1 MKWTTKTETW
11 VTILLFVALSTAVFY
26 ISLFVERNSLTIS
39 LFGLFFVLFMGF
51 LAIIVDFR
59 IKSKNYSLLIRTIVT
74 LVFMNVFLYVILVIV
89 LSQNLANFFASTI
102 TYTIMYSLFAF
113 IRYKLN

>member
-11 VTILLFVALSTAVFY
+11 VSILLFVALCTAVFY
-26 ISLFVERNSLTIS
+26 ISFFVEQNSLYVS

-51 LAIIVDFR
+51 LAITLDFR
-59 IKSKNYSLLIRTIVT
+59 IKSKNYNQLVRTIVT

-89 LSQNLANFFASTI
+89 LSQNLANFFAFTI
-102 TYTIMYSLFAF
+102 SYTIMYIFLAF
-113 IRYKLN
+113 ISYKLN